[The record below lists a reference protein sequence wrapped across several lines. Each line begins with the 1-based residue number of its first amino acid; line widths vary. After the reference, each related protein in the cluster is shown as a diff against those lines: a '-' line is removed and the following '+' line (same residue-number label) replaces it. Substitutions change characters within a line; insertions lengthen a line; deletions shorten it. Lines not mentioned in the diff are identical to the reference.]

1 MFRRRRPESDFSEE
15 LQAHLELEIDRLR
28 ADGLSEEDAYW
39 QARRNLGNLGAA
51 GERFYESGRPLWF
64 EDFVQDVRHALRR
77 LRKAPVFA
85 VTAILTLALGIGA
98 TTSIFTLVH
107 AVLLKTLSVPN
118 PKDLYRLGKQ
128 THCCIWG
135 GYSQD
140 KEFSIVSYDLY
151 KHFRDN
157 TKGFA
162 QLAAFQAGPG
172 LIGVR
177 RAHGGTAAESY
188 IGKFVSGN
196 YFSMFGVNAY
206 AGRAL
211 TTADDESG
219 APPAAVMS
227 YRLWQRKYGLN
238 PSVIGDV
245 FNLNDKPFTIV
256 GIAPPSFYGDT
267 LNNAPPDLFLP
278 LATEPLVKGDNST
291 LRFPNMH
298 WLDLIGRVQPGVSPV
313 SIETQMRVELQQ
325 WLRSHSG
332 EMEANDRSKLARQT
346 LYLSPGGAGIITM
359 RENYEE
365 WLRILMMVSGFVL
378 LIVCANVANL
388 MLVRGLERRQQ
399 TSLSMA
405 LGARPMRLVRQA
417 LTESVVL
424 SILGGAAGLVVAY
437 AGTQLILHFAF
448 PSMPGFASVPISAS
462 PSTAVL
468 AFGFAISLITGAV
481 FGIAP
486 AWMATRVD
494 PIEALRSAGRST
506 SRVGSLPRKTLAVFQ
521 AALSLTLLSASGLLT
536 AALRHLENQDF
547 GFDQD
552 RRTIVNIDPSL
563 AGYKAEQLAQLYSRI
578 HNTLT
583 SVPGVKS
590 VAICIYSPLNGD
602 SWDDRVFVSG
612 RPAPG
617 PKEDND
623 SGWDRVTPGYF
634 EAIGNPIIKGRP
646 ISDQDTA
653 GSRHVAVVNEAFA
666 RRFFKNEDPIGKH
679 FGRSDIA
686 TAGEFEII
694 GVAKDARYLTWGISQ
709 PVGPFV
715 FLPASQYT
723 VFPKPSDTV
732 FDVRSHF
739 LNDIVILMQPGAQ
752 LADSEVR
759 LAMASVDPNMPVNF
773 IRSLKD
779 QVASNFSQQRL
790 MARLTSLFGILS
802 LVLASIGIYGVT
814 AYSVGTRTN
823 EIGVRMALG
832 ADQRSVLG
840 LILRSALALIF
851 FGLLLGMPLTLAAG
865 RFLGSQLYGIN
876 QYDPAALGVAIMVV
890 GISALIAA
898 LIPAFRASSISPV
911 AALRAE

>member
-1 MFRRRRPESDFSEE
+1 M
-15 LQAHLELEIDRLR
+15 DRLR
-28 ADGLSEEDAYW
+28 AEGLSEDDAYW
-39 QARRNLGNLGAA
+39 QARRNLGSLGAA
-51 GERFYESGRPLWF
+51 GERFYESGHPLWF

-118 PKDLYRLGKQ
+118 PGDLYRLGKQ

-211 TTADDESG
+211 TMADDESG

-227 YRLWQRKYGLN
+227 YRLWQRKYGLD

-256 GIAPPSFYGDT
+256 GITPPSFYGDT
-267 LNNAPPDLFLP
+267 LNNTPPDLFLP

-313 SIETQMRVELQQ
+313 SIETQMRIELQQ

-346 LYLSPGGAGIITM
+346 LYLSPGGAGITTM
-359 RENYEE
+359 RENYQE

-388 MLVRGLERRQQ
+388 MLVRGLERRHQ

-405 LGARPMRLVRQA
+405 LGARPIRLVRQA
-417 LTESVVL
+417 LTESIVL
-424 SILGGAAGLVVAY
+424 SILGGVAGLAVAY
-437 AGTQLILHFAF
+437 AGTRLILHFAF
-448 PSMPGFASVPISAS
+448 PSIPGFASVPISAS

-578 HNTLT
+578 HDTLT

-602 SWDDRVFVSG
+602 SWGDRVFVNG
-612 RPAPG
+612 RSAPG
-617 PKEDND
+617 PKEDN
-623 SGWDRVTPGYF
+623 SAGWDRVTPGYF
-634 EAIGNPIIKGRP
+634 EAIGNPILKGRP
-646 ISDQDTA
+646 LSDQDTEA
-653 GSRHVAVVNEAFA
+653 SRHVAVVNEAFA

-679 FGRSDIA
+679 FGRSDIR

-694 GVAKDARYLTWGISQ
+694 GMAKDARHLTWALDQ
-709 PVGPFV
+709 PVDPFV
-715 FLPASQYT
+715 FVPASQYT

-759 LAMASVDPNMPVNF
+759 RAMASVDPNLPVNF

-814 AYSVGTRTN
+814 AYSVGIRTN

-832 ADQRSVLG
+832 ADRRSVLG
-840 LILRSALALIF
+840 LILRGALALIF

-876 QYDPAALGVAIMVV
+876 RYDPAALGVAIVVV
-890 GISALIAA
+890 GISVLIAA

-911 AALRAE
+911 DALQAE

>member
-1 MFRRRRPESDFSEE
+1 
-15 LQAHLELEIDRLR
+15 
-28 ADGLSEEDAYW
+28 
-39 QARRNLGNLGAA
+39 
-51 GERFYESGRPLWF
+51 
-64 EDFVQDVRHALRR
+64 
-77 LRKAPVFA
+77 
-85 VTAILTLALGIGA
+85 
-98 TTSIFTLVH
+98 
-107 AVLLKTLSVPN
+107 
-118 PKDLYRLGKQ
+118 
-128 THCCIWG
+128 
-135 GYSQD
+135 
-140 KEFSIVSYDLY
+140 
-151 KHFRDN
+151 
-157 TKGFA
+157 
-162 QLAAFQAGPG
+162 
-172 LIGVR
+172 
-177 RAHGGTAAESY
+177 
-188 IGKFVSGN
+188 
-196 YFSMFGVNAY
+196 
-206 AGRAL
+206 
-211 TTADDESG
+211 
-219 APPAAVMS
+219 
-227 YRLWQRKYGLN
+227 
-238 PSVIGDV
+238 
-245 FNLNDKPFTIV
+245 
-256 GIAPPSFYGDT
+256 
-267 LNNAPPDLFLP
+267 
-278 LATEPLVKGDNST
+278 
-291 LRFPNMH
+291 
-298 WLDLIGRVQPGVSPV
+298 
-313 SIETQMRVELQQ
+313 
-325 WLRSHSG
+325 
-332 EMEANDRSKLARQT
+332 
-346 LYLSPGGAGIITM
+346 M
-359 RENYEE
+359 RENYQE

-388 MLVRGLERRQQ
+388 MLVRGLERRHQ

-405 LGARPMRLVRQA
+405 LGARPIRLVRQA
-417 LTESVVL
+417 LTESIVL
-424 SILGGAAGLVVAY
+424 SILGGVAGLAVAY
-437 AGTQLILHFAF
+437 AGTRLILHFAF
-448 PSMPGFASVPISAS
+448 PSIPGFASVPISAS

-578 HNTLT
+578 HDTLT

-602 SWDDRVFVSG
+602 SWGDRVFVNG
-612 RPAPG
+612 RSAPG
-617 PKEDND
+617 PKEDN
-623 SGWDRVTPGYF
+623 SAGWDRVTPGYF
-634 EAIGNPIIKGRP
+634 EAIGNPILKGRP
-646 ISDQDTA
+646 LSDQDTEA
-653 GSRHVAVVNEAFA
+653 SRHVAVVNEAFA

-679 FGRSDIA
+679 FGRSDIR

-694 GVAKDARYLTWGISQ
+694 GMAKDARHLTWALDQ
-709 PVGPFV
+709 PVDPFV
-715 FLPASQYT
+715 FVPASQYT

-759 LAMASVDPNMPVNF
+759 RAMASVDPNLPVNF

-832 ADQRSVLG
+832 ADRRSVLG
-840 LILRSALALIF
+840 LILRGALALIF

-865 RFLGSQLYGIN
+865 RLLGSQLYGIN
-876 QYDPAALGVAIMVV
+876 RYDPAALGVAIVVV
-890 GISALIAA
+890 GISVLIAA

-911 AALRAE
+911 DALQAE